1 LKSWRIKLEK
11 KGKLILWRCKMTE
24 TGRDLYIRTIDR
36 EKLPRLSDIKIDTNL
51 SSDEKARSFLE
62 QLGGRYCYAD
72 GDMVVAFGY
81 AETDVTLTEKLA
93 MYARTLG

>member
-1 LKSWRIKLEK
+1 MAERGQEF
-11 KGKLILWRCKMTE
+11 
-24 TGRDLYIRTIDR
+24 DVRTIDR
-36 EKLPRLSDIKIDTNL
+36 ESLPQLSDITIDKNL
-51 SSDEKARSFLE
+51 PCQERAKNFLE

-81 AETDVTLTEKLA
+81 TDTDVTLTEKLA

>member
-1 LKSWRIKLEK
+1 
-11 KGKLILWRCKMTE
+11 MAE
-24 TGRDLYIRTIDR
+24 TGRDFDIRTIER
-36 EKLPRLSDIKIDTNL
+36 ESLPQLSDISIDMALPRKERTKN
-51 SSDEKARSFLE
+51 FLE

-81 AETDVTLTEKLA
+81 TDTDVTLTEKLA